1 MKKKIFISACEPSAD
16 LHCGNLIQAINDKV
30 SNNNDLE
37 VEFVGLGG
45 PNMQNAGCDLL
56 ENTVDKAAMI
66 YNAFTQ
72 IWAYI
77 KRVRRISA
85 YLKSSNVDLVIV
97 CDSPAFNFHIAKAAK
112 KANIPVLFYVAPQL
126 WAWAPWRIHKLRKC
140 CDKLACILPFE
151 QQWFSTRGIDVTF
164 VGNPLMDEINYD
176 QQSSYRDYANFDPAN
191 STVALM
197 PGSRS
202 AEIKNLWQPMQQIA
216 KKLKQK
222 YPNIKFIT
230 PAVNE
235 EKLQTLKQNQLP
247 DLDIEYALSDV
258 INAASQADLTLVAS
272 GSATLQVAAAGCP
285 MIIMYQSSKIMW
297 HLLGRW
303 LINIRLLSLVNI
315 LAGKELCPEFMPFF
329 RSIEPIYEKSLQ
341 LLENQN
347 QLADINSGLAEIVK
361 PLLVGRK
368 VSYSVA
374 DISLGLL
381 E

>member
-30 SNNNDLE
+30 CNNKDLE

-45 PNMQNAGCDLL
+45 PKMQEAGCSIL

-66 YNAFTQ
+66 YNALAQ
-72 IWAYI
+72 IGQYYKRI
-77 KRVRRISA
+77 KRISA
-85 YLKSSNVDLVIV
+85 YLQKNNVDLVIV

-112 KANIPVLFYVAPQL
+112 KAGIKTIFYVAPQL

-151 QQWFSTRGIDVTF
+151 EDWFSSRGVDVTY
-164 VGNPLMDEINYD
+164 VGNPLLDEVSFD
-176 QQSSYRDYANFDPAN
+176 QQKIYRDYKGFDPAN

-202 AEIKNLWQPMQQIA
+202 AEIKTLWVPMQEIA
-216 KKLKQK
+216 KKLQQK
-222 YPNIKFIT
+222 YPNMKFIT
-230 PAVNE
+230 PSVNKQ
-235 EKLQTLKQNQLP
+235 KLQVLKQTQLP
-247 DLDIEYALSDV
+247 DLDIEYTLDGL
-258 INAASQADLTLVAS
+258 INAAFAADISLVAS
-272 GSATLQVAAAGCP
+272 GSATLQVASTGCP
-285 MIIMYQSSKIMW
+285 MIVMYQSSRIMW

-303 LINIRLLSLVNI
+303 LINIEHLSLVNI

-329 RSIEPIYEKSLQ
+329 GSIEPIFEKALD
-341 LLENQN
+341 LLDNIDL
-347 QLADINSGLAEIVK
+347 LADANAGLAEIVK
-361 PLLVGRK
+361 PLSVGGK
-368 VSYSVA
+368 ASYMVA
-374 DISLGLL
+374 DISLGML